1 MDINDNE
8 HFINGIRKDLGIEKR
23 TKEDTFCSFEDLD
36 YNILKDVFSS
46 NENCINNKNNI
57 YLKCTLNKN
66 EIVEGLEKTIIFK
79 RTLENNKTEKA
90 KLNIKIPSNI
100 QNGQS
105 IIIYGEGNR
114 TNELIGNLIVKIE
127 I

>member
-1 MDINDNE
+1 MKE
-8 HFINGIRKDLGIEKR
+8 QFINNIRKDLGIEKYTR
-23 TKEDTFCSFEDLD
+23 EDTFGNFEDLD
-36 YNILKDVFSS
+36 YKTLENIF
-46 NENCINNKNNI
+46 INNKDDLKNCNNI
-57 YLKCTLNKN
+57 HLKCILNEN

-100 QNGQS
+100 QNGQA

-114 TNELIGNLIVKIE
+114 TKEIIGNLIVKIV
-127 I
+127 IK